1 MKASL
6 CVEAAERPQWTTLLV
21 EYSGEFRTGTR
32 VGRAKLVQDW
42 SDILYQ
48 CPKLL
53 QSGNCFGISPHL
65 LCGKIDHAHLLIAGI
80 WLPRRSM
87 SGRDRLSSPGL
98 KQLCY
103 LETAMSLY

>member
-42 SDILYQ
+42 SDIYSGGSRNLEIFGVAT
-48 CPKLL
+48 PTFGHVNAFL
-53 QSGNCFGISPHL
+53 Q
-65 LCGKIDHAHLLIAGI
+65 
-80 WLPRRSM
+80 
-87 SGRDRLSSPGL
+87 
-98 KQLCY
+98 
-103 LETAMSLY
+103 